1 MTEFCEQQAIQ
12 HPTLS
17 DKYSQLSELFSRKLW
32 HQLTVAVYDFV
43 QDDANSQGDSFIR
56 LYTDFIAKFEA
67 RINQL
72 KLAQILC
79 AVARKFADPADAA
92 ALLSSA
98 LEKSARLGPEPSLLL
113 SSELGLTNLRRGM
126 AEGVKEQL
134 AKDKAAL
141 EDLEGVADTSVH
153 SAHHLLACEYYK
165 GVGPPEAFFRSAL
178 MYLAYTPL
186 ESMAAERQ
194 QQLATDISLA
204 AITGDGVYN
213 FGEVVATAA
222 VKALAGTP
230 NAWLGELLDA
240 FNRGDIDA
248 FNAITA
254 DHQAA
259 IASQPVLATRAEF
272 VKEKMALMC
281 LVNMVF
287 ERSSHE
293 RDFPF
298 AEVAKR
304 TRLPLD
310 QVEWLVMRA
319 MSQGLVRGV
328 MDEVAQVVHVTW
340 VQPRVLDRQQIGH
353 LEARLESW
361 KTSVGSAL
369 QYMETQTPELFG

>member
-186 ESMAAERQ
+186 ESMPAERQ
-194 QQLATDISLA
+194 QQLATDIRYACCIGSDPVEHSTLQVWGIFA
-204 AITGDGVYN
+204 TCTWRTHRWRLRPQSGSSSWRPISGDHALL
-213 FGEVVATAA
+213 EV
-222 VKALAGTP
+222 
-230 NAWLGELLDA
+230 
-240 FNRGDIDA
+240 
-248 FNAITA
+248 
-254 DHQAA
+254 
-259 IASQPVLATRAEF
+259 
-272 VKEKMALMC
+272 M
-281 LVNMVF
+281 
-287 ERSSHE
+287 
-293 RDFPF
+293 
-298 AEVAKR
+298 
-304 TRLPLD
+304 
-310 QVEWLVMRA
+310 
-319 MSQGLVRGV
+319 
-328 MDEVAQVVHVTW
+328 
-340 VQPRVLDRQQIGH
+340 
-353 LEARLESW
+353 
-361 KTSVGSAL
+361 GSRPM
-369 QYMETQTPELFG
+369 Q